1 MINQYDDEKF
11 FLEYSN
17 MPRSKG
23 GLAAAGEWSQLG
35 ALIPTLKGKR
45 VLDIGC
51 GYGWHCRYA
60 AEQGAVRVLG
70 IDASQKM
77 LAKARSFNCNGIDYR
92 LCGIEQYSYPENMWD
107 CVISNLALHYVADL
121 LSVYSKI
128 RRTLVPGGTLVM
140 NIEHPVFT
148 SGVGQDWIYG
158 ADGKKLYWAI
168 DDYFF
173 EGERMTNFLG
183 CPVKKYHHTL
193 STVVGGLISCGF
205 EITALDE
212 VRPPRQMMDIDG
224 MADEL
229 RRPMMLLVRAVCN
242 K

>member
-11 FLEYSN
+11 FLEYSK
-17 MPRSKG
+17 MPRSNG
-23 GLAAAGEWSQLG
+23 GLTAAGEWSQLG
-35 ALIPTLKGKR
+35 ALIPPLNGKC
-45 VLDIGC
+45 VLDLGC

-60 AEQGAVRVLG
+60 AEQGAARVLG

-77 LAKARSFNCNGIDYR
+77 LAKARGFNCDGIDYR
-92 LCGIEQYSYPENMWD
+92 LCGVEQYEYPENKWD

-128 RRTLVPGGTLVM
+128 RRTLVPGGTFVM

-173 EGERMTNFLG
+173 EGERMTIFSAA
-183 CPVKKYHHTL
+183 P
-193 STVVGGLISCGF
+193 
-205 EITALDE
+205 
-212 VRPPRQMMDIDG
+212 
-224 MADEL
+224 
-229 RRPMMLLVRAVCN
+229 
-242 K
+242 

>member
-11 FLEYSN
+11 FLEYSK

-23 GLAAAGEWSQLG
+23 GLTSAGEWSQLG
-35 ALIPTLKGKR
+35 ALIPTLKSKR
-45 VLDIGC
+45 VLDLGC

-77 LAKARSFNCNGIDYR
+77 LAKARSFNCDGIDYR
-92 LCGIEQYSYPENMWD
+92 LCGIEQYEYPENKWD

-128 RRTLVPGGTLVM
+128 RRTLVPGGTFVM

-229 RRPMMLLVRAVCN
+229 RRPMMLLLRAVC
-242 K
+242 KK